1 MEQRRHRLR
10 NPPKAR
16 LFLIMHCRARKTAG
30 AAQEGARSDLHAG
43 VVPPN
48 KSARRTLRPNGR
60 AWAAWTWWEGA
71 HPARPLATM
80 WSADPTEPK
89 RASARRPN
97 SIHQGAVG
105 IIGRIK
111 LICSQFGAAPDKL
124 AICSPSVRFPFSRRP
139 GSGSNASCCATKA
152 VRPPRECSLSP
163 FMRVSCLRPGA
174 SDSGVRSAERSSVR
188 IARA

>member
-1 MEQRRHRLR
+1 
-10 NPPKAR
+10 
-16 LFLIMHCRARKTAG
+16 
-30 AAQEGARSDLHAG
+30 
-43 VVPPN
+43 
-48 KSARRTLRPNGR
+48 
-60 AWAAWTWWEGA
+60 
-71 HPARPLATM
+71 LATM
-80 WSADPTEPK
+80 WSADSTEPK

-105 IIGRIK
+105 IIGRVK
-111 LICSQFGAAPDKL
+111 LICSQFGAAPDKP

-152 VRPPRECSLSP
+152 VRPPRECSLPP
-163 FMRVSCLRPGA
+163 FMRVFWLRPGA